1 VTRVLL
7 VDDHGVVRLGLRTLL
22 SAHGDMD
29 VVGEASDGREALT
42 FIESNPV
49 DVVVLDL
56 TMPGMDGQTTTKE
69 IARRFPSTR
78 VLILTMHDE
87 EDYLLPLLESGA
99 SGYIVKD
106 SASADLVEAIRATAA
121 GRVFVR
127 ETAAELLASGWTRRA
142 SQAPARA
149 AFETLSDREREVFR
163 LMAQGYSSTQIGNR
177 LFISAKTVDTYRR
190 RINDKMG
197 FTERAQYIRLALDLG
212 LLVLTA
218 RRHDGRNAGQLGG
231 RWRSGGASLSTTLL
245 RPAVRP
251 SQYASRDLSIRT
263 TQISSTAPS
272 VDVITAPRMP
282 GKCRPTRP
290 SDILPTI
297 PPTMPRHRSIRMP

>member
-1 VTRVLL
+1 MTRVLL

-22 SAHGDMD
+22 SSHADMD
-29 VVGEASDGREALT
+29 VVGEAGDGREAIA
-42 FIESNPV
+42 FIETNAV

-56 TMPGMDGQTTTKE
+56 TMPGMDGHSATKE
-69 IARRFPSTR
+69 IARRFPATR

-106 SASADLVEAIRATAA
+106 SASADLVEAIRAAAA

-127 ETAAELLASGWTRRA
+127 ESAAQVLASGWTRRA
-142 SQAPARA
+142 SHDPARA
-149 AFETLSDREREVFR
+149 AFDTLSDREREVFR
-163 LMAQGYSSTQIGNR
+163 LMAQGYSSTQIGAR

-212 LLVLTA
+212 LLA
-218 RRHDGRNAGQLGG
+218 
-231 RWRSGGASLSTTLL
+231 
-245 RPAVRP
+245 
-251 SQYASRDLSIRT
+251 
-263 TQISSTAPS
+263 
-272 VDVITAPRMP
+272 
-282 GKCRPTRP
+282 
-290 SDILPTI
+290 
-297 PPTMPRHRSIRMP
+297 